1 MSGLNKVQVI
11 GNVGKAPEV
20 RSSKAGDSVCNFSV
34 AVNEKWKDKQG
45 QMQERTE
52 WVRVAV
58 WGKLADLCG
67 QYLEKGR
74 QVYVEGRLQT
84 REYTDKEGKKAFS
97 TEVVAAQV
105 LFLGNKNG
113 AGSSG
118 HSSSSHSDSSGPS
131 DSDIPF

>member
-1 MSGLNKVQVI
+1 MSGLNKVSII

-20 RSSKAGDSVCNFSV
+20 RASKAGDSVCNFSV
-34 AVNEKWKDKQG
+34 AVNEKWKDKNG
-45 QMQERTE
+45 QMQERVE
-52 WVRVAV
+52 WVRIAV

-97 TEVVAAQV
+97 TEVVANQV
-105 LFLGNKNG
+105 IFLGGKGGN
-113 AGSSG
+113 SQQ
-118 HSSSSHSDSSGPS
+118 SSGPA

>member
-1 MSGLNKVQVI
+1 MSGLNKVLVI

-20 RSSKAGDSVCNFSV
+20 RASKAGDSVCNFSV
-34 AVNEKWKDKQG
+34 AVNEKWKDKNG
-45 QMQERTE
+45 QMQERVE
-52 WVRVAV
+52 WVRIAV

-67 QYLEKGR
+67 QYLQKGR

-97 TEVVAAQV
+97 TEVVATQV
-105 LFLGNKNG
+105 IFLGNKG
-113 AGSSG
+113 DSG
-118 HSSSSHSDSSGPS
+118 NSHQSSGPS

>member
-1 MSGLNKVQVI
+1 MSGLNKVTVI
-11 GNVGKAPEV
+11 GNVGKPPEV
-20 RSSKAGDSVCNFSV
+20 RSSKNGDSVCNFSV
-34 AVNEKWKDKQG
+34 AINEKWKGKDG

-52 WVRVAV
+52 WVRVSA

-67 QYLEKGR
+67 QYLDKGR

-105 LFLGNKNG
+105 LFLGAKTSNSSTNNTSS
-113 AGSSG
+113 AG
-118 HSSSSHSDSSGPS
+118 PA

>member
-1 MSGLNKVQVI
+1 MSGLNKVSII

-20 RSSKAGDSVCNFSV
+20 RASKAGDSVCNFSV
-34 AVNEKWKDKQG
+34 AVNEKWKGKDG
-45 QMQERTE
+45 QMQERVE
-52 WVRVAV
+52 WVRIAV

-97 TEVVAAQV
+97 TEVVASQV
-105 LFLGNKNG
+105 LFLGAKGGGN
-113 AGSSG
+113 
-118 HSSSSHSDSSGPS
+118 SSSSHSSAGP
-131 DSDIPF
+131 DDGDVPF